1 MNTSNTLF
9 AIPTYRLR
17 DVSETVEIYDE
28 HFWRNGHSAPIMVFD
43 DSSIANHQKY
53 FHELEKTRTHNELI
67 YVGPHEKERFIQ
79 FLNRKLRDKKLES
92 LVRNLFRPSY
102 GGNRNFT
109 LMYTLGSF
117 LVSADDDMRPDAF
130 FETAPETLRDH
141 EVCRGKLCRV
151 NEGGYICK
159 SFDILSAFKDVLGK
173 RVSQMPPHYEK
184 GGMLIDTAMDL
195 ETNTSTSFVRD
206 NSLLLED
213 GKLPKDCVVKIAQ
226 TYRTGTNDIDALD
239 YVHMFLGNPDQV
251 DIDALNDV
259 YVLSNF
265 RPVVTKKN
273 WRIDCG
279 VAGYDNR
286 LGLPPFFPTR
296 LRFEDYIYRLWVMQP
311 GIAAA
316 HVDAVQRHTKNNY
329 MRNPL
334 AMEVFNEELCSLLK
348 RKIKDSVYERH
359 DLGIRFRYNG
369 EVTLEDSEEILGK
382 IRAVHQQVLQT
393 AEGTPDGER
402 RNSLLVFA
410 ENLAKVFYGFEP
422 DFFQQNVSRIV
433 DDVISQI
440 HASLELWPTLV
451 EICYYEKD
459 KRQLPQLR
467 VKNRKARTPAV
478 IGAHL

>member
-1 MNTSNTLF
+1 MF
-9 AIPTYRLR
+9 AVPTYRLR
-17 DVSETVEIYDE
+17 DVAETIEAYDDN
-28 HFWRNGHSAPIMVFD
+28 FRRNGHSTKLFVFD
-43 DSSIANHQKY
+43 DSSLSNHQKY
-53 FHELEKTRTHNELI
+53 FDALARTRTSNELV
-67 YVGPHEKERFIQ
+67 YVGPQEKEKFIQ

-109 LMYTLGSF
+109 LMYTLGHF
-117 LVSADDDMRPDAF
+117 MISADDDMRPDAL
-130 FETAPETLRDH
+130 FETGAESLGEN
-141 EVCRGKLCRV
+141 EVCRGKLHRV
-151 NEGGYICK
+151 GEGGYITK
-159 SFDILSAFKDVLGK
+159 SFDILAAFKDVLGLK
-173 RVSQMPPHYEK
+173 VSQMPSHYQK
-184 GGMLIDTAMDL
+184 GDLLVDTAMDL
-195 ETNTSTSFVRD
+195 ETNTSTGFSRE
-206 NSLLLED
+206 NSLMLQE
-213 GKLPKDCVVKIAQ
+213 GKLSKDSVVKIAQ

-239 YVHMFLGNPDQV
+239 YVEMFLHNEDQT
-251 DIDALNDV
+251 DIEALNEV

-311 GIAAA
+311 GIASA

-329 MRNPL
+329 MRNPM

-348 RKIKDSVYERH
+348 RKIKDSVTERH

-369 EVTLEDSEEILGK
+369 EVSLADSEEILDKVTLVHRKVLAAAGK
-382 IRAVHQQVLQT
+382 TKEPERA
-393 AEGTPDGER
+393 
-402 RNSLLVFA
+402 NSMRLFA
-410 ENLAKVFYGFEP
+410 ENLSKVFYGFEP

-451 EICYYEKD
+451 EICYLEKD
-459 KRQLPQLR
+459 KRHLPQIR
-467 VKNRKARTPAV
+467 VKNRRRAAMKAP
-478 IGAHL
+478 IGSP

>member
-1 MNTSNTLF
+1 MHSASTFF

-17 DVSETVEIYDE
+17 DVAETIEAYDAN
-28 HFWRNGHSAPIMVFD
+28 FRRNGHSTKIFVFD
-43 DSSIANHQKY
+43 DSSLSSHQKY
-53 FHELEKTRTHNELI
+53 FHALAETRTSNELV
-67 YVGPHEKERFIQ
+67 YVGPQEKEKFIA
-79 FLNRKLRDKKLES
+79 FLSRKLKDKKLDT

-109 LMYTLGSF
+109 LMYTLGHF
-117 LVSADDDMRPDAF
+117 MVSADDDMRPDALL
-130 FETAPETLRDH
+130 ETGPETLADN
-141 EVCRGKLCRV
+141 EVCRGRLHRM
-151 NEGGYICK
+151 GDGTYICK
-159 SFDILSAFKDVLGK
+159 SFDILSAFKDALGLK
-173 RVSQMPPHYEK
+173 VSQMPSHYEK
-184 GGMLIDTAMDL
+184 GEMLVDTSMDL
-195 ETNTSTSFVRD
+195 ETNTSVGFSRE
-206 NSLLLED
+206 NSLILQD
-213 GKLPKDCVVKIAQ
+213 GKLSKECVVKIAQ
-226 TYRTGTNDIDALD
+226 TYRTGTNDVDALD
-239 YVHMFLGNPDQV
+239 YVNMFLHNEEQV
-251 DIDALNDV
+251 DIEALNEV

-296 LRFEDYIYRLWVMQP
+296 LRFEDYIYRLWVIQP

-329 MRNPL
+329 MRNPM

-348 RKIKDSVYERH
+348 RKIKDSITERH

-369 EVTLEDSEEILGK
+369 EVTIEDTEEILDK
-382 IRAVHQQVLQT
+382 VTAVHRQILSAAAVT
-393 AEGTPDGER
+393 RDPERAE
-402 RNSLLVFA
+402 SMKLFA
-410 ENLAKVFYGFEP
+410 ENLSKVFYGFEP

-451 EICYYEKD
+451 EICYFEKD
-459 KRQLPQLR
+459 KRELPQTR
-467 VKNRKARTPAV
+467 VKNRKARTMAATSNTP
-478 IGAHL
+478 